1 FRWWA
6 IPLSFAADDTR
17 LVRRW
22 SNTLDASPTLTMGP
36 APSGE
41 SAKERL
47 HSIDRIRAPAGSVP
61 SRAAPIAPTNPS
73 SSARVSRTAKCLSAG
88 SLRARSNAPS
98 AAATPARSSHAV
110 ASPAVDAQ
118 ALPVR
123 PAPDVACLQTSAC
136 CHLDRSPGG
145 VGVEVDEGGRMA
157 RAVGTEELQAGPA
170 GEVLAAHPP
179 SELHVG
185 AAAVRAG

>member
-1 FRWWA
+1 
-6 IPLSFAADDTR
+6 
-17 LVRRW
+17 
-22 SNTLDASPTLTMGP
+22 
-36 APSGE
+36 
-41 SAKERL
+41 
-47 HSIDRIRAPAGSVP
+47 
-61 SRAAPIAPTNPS
+61 
-73 SSARVSRTAKCLSAG
+73 
-88 SLRARSNAPS
+88 
-98 AAATPARSSHAV
+98 

-185 AAAVRAG
+185 AAAVRAGDDEAGMVGVGDRHHGSGPFAASLSDEEVAV